1 MGNVTAVDDIVI
13 VAVAG
18 AYVVYIGSEKLVEF
32 TTSKEAKEYV
42 RKMKNDIGH
51 ILDEAKKKGHEI
63 IDEAV
68 EFTERY
74 FSKKQSKKVE
84 KKCQVII
91 LVGQILNILE
101 TMKKIIQQEF
111 WIKNME
117 KGIGKKDLIV
127 NIINY

>member
-51 ILDEAKKKGHEI
+51 ILDEK
-63 IDEAV
+63 
-68 EFTERY
+68 
-74 FSKKQSKKVE
+74 
-84 KKCQVII
+84 
-91 LVGQILNILE
+91 
-101 TMKKIIQQEF
+101 
-111 WIKNME
+111 
-117 KGIGKKDLIV
+117 
-127 NIINY
+127 